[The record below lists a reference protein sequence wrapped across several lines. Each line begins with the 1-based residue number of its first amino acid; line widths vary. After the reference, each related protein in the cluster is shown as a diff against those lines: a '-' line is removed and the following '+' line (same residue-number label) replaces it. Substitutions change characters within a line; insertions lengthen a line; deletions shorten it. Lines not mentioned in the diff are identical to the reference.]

1 MSHFQTKDE
10 GSRDADLAIT
20 ACFLSIPLV
29 SLLYALL
36 SFSIALGAFCI
47 QNTETHGRILLAVVL
62 GILGTA
68 GFSTLLFFWHVWRGP
83 RTEEVED
90 EDVMDVLGYGWRT
103 KAQKVAEKTKDVVRG
118 QLRAIAATRQR
129 FVKKGKQVAQDV

>member
-1 MSHFQTKDE
+1 MSHFQLKDE
-10 GSRDADLAIT
+10 SSRDADLAIT

-29 SLLYALL
+29 SLLYAVL
-36 SFSIALGAFCI
+36 SFSIALGAFCV

-68 GFSTLLFFWHVWRGP
+68 GLGTLLFFWHVWRGP

-90 EDVMDVLGYGWRT
+90 ENVMDVMGYGWRT
-103 KAQKVAEKTKDVVRG
+103 KVRG
-118 QLRAIAATRQR
+118 GARKVREAVSRQLSTVASMGQRLRRTTKQMAA
-129 FVKKGKQVAQDV
+129 QV